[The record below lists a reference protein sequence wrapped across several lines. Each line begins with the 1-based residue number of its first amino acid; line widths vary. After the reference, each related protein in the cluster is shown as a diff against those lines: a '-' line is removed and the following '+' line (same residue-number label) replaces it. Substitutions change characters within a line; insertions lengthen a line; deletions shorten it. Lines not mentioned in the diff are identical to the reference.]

1 MSVSP
6 VNDNAGSRVSPLQAP
21 PDPIARLTDAQGN
34 VSKDAFVSNRPPG
47 VSEAEAAELW
57 GKIDTA
63 GTGTISAATLRE
75 GLKAN
80 APPNGQHA
88 PPKAEAAAARTTP
101 LLSES
106 TVSSLVSELQRSFG
120 GQDAGRGGP
129 PPPPREPLA

>member
-6 VNDNAGSRVSPLQAP
+6 VNDNAAPRLSPLQAP

-63 GTGTISAATLRE
+63 GTGTISAATLRD
-75 GLKAN
+75 GLKATGQR
-80 APPNGQHA
+80 PPPQ
-88 PPKAEAAAARTTP
+88 AEAQNARTTP
-101 LLSES
+101 LLSDS
-106 TVSSLVSELQRSFG
+106 TVSSLVSELQQSTSG
-120 GQDAGRGGP
+120 PSAGHDRP